1 MGFIRNILPI
11 ANQFIP
17 QIPGTALK
25 LYLLSWFT
33 EFLIQLYP
41 KDQKHKIEK
50 GKIIIAIYEYRNQ
63 IFRKPWI
70 LKSLATKKKSGSRQT
85 WRMVELPCGS
95 PWGSIPRI
103 SSSSHSY
110 STVCVLFLPFY
121 NFTSPLLPL
130 FISSCSFLSCCL
142 FPALNIEI

>member
-17 QIPGTALK
+17 QIPGTASK

-50 GKIIIAIYEYRNQ
+50 DKIIIAIYEYRNQ

-70 LKSLATKKKSGSRQT
+70 LKSLATKKNQVPVKPGG
-85 WRMVELPCGS
+85 W
-95 PWGSIPRI
+95 
-103 SSSSHSY
+103 
-110 STVCVLFLPFY
+110 
-121 NFTSPLLPL
+121 
-130 FISSCSFLSCCL
+130 
-142 FPALNIEI
+142 